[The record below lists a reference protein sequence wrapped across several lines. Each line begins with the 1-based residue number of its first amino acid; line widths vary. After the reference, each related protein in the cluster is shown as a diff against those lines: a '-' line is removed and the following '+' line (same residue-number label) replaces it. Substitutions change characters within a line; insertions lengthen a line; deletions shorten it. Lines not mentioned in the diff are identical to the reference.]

1 MKNISVEELNEILEK
16 HEIWLR
22 GEEGGERAD
31 LWDTDLRGFDLI
43 DINLSGADL
52 RNSDLGDANLMYADL
67 KYADLKYTNLS
78 YTNLSDADL
87 RGADLRGANLMGA
100 NLSNTNLS
108 NTNLSDTD
116 LSDADLMG
124 ANLSDTNLS
133 DADLR
138 GADLR
143 GANLSDTD
151 LSDADLMGANLS
163 DTDISD
169 ADLRG
174 TNLWDTDLSNT
185 NLKNVKTNINTIG
198 YNLACPEEGSFIGYK
213 RASGCMVKLLILDDA
228 KRSSAT
234 TYKCRCD
241 KAKVLDI
248 ENAYTGEKIEETKSD
263 YDPKFIYRVGEI
275 VTVEDFDDNRWNECS
290 TGIHFFVNKENAL
303 NY

>member
-43 DINLSGADL
+43 EINLSGADL

-67 KYADLKYTNLS
+67 KYADLKYTDLS

-108 NTNLSDTD
+108 NT
-116 LSDADLMG
+116 
-124 ANLSDTNLS
+124 
-133 DADLR
+133 
-138 GADLR
+138 
-143 GANLSDTD
+143 NLSDTD

-213 RASGCMVKLLILDDA
+213 RASGCIVKLLILDDA

-234 TYKCRCD
+234 TSKCRCD
-241 KAKVLDI
+241 KAKVLEIKDI
-248 ENAYTGEKIEETKSD
+248 NTGELMNEITST
-263 YDPKFIYRVGEI
+263 YDHNFVYKVGEI
-275 VTVEDFDDNRWNECS
+275 VSVDDFDENRWNECS

>member
-22 GEEGGERAD
+22 GEEDGERAD

-67 KYADLKYTNLS
+67 KYADLKYTDLS

-87 RGADLRGANLMGA
+87 RGADLRGAN
-100 NLSNTNLS
+100 
-108 NTNLSDTD
+108 
-116 LSDADLMG
+116 
-124 ANLSDTNLS
+124 
-133 DADLR
+133 
-138 GADLR
+138 
-143 GANLSDTD
+143 
-151 LSDADLMGANLS
+151 LMGANLS

-248 ENAYTGEKIEETKSD
+248 ENAYTGEKIEETKSN

-275 VTVEDFDDNRWNECS
+275 VTAEDFDDNRWNECS

>member
-67 KYADLKYTNLS
+67 KYADLKYTDLS

-108 NTNLSDTD
+108 NTNLS
-116 LSDADLMG
+116 
-124 ANLSDTNLS
+124 N
-133 DADLR
+133 
-138 GADLR
+138 
-143 GANLSDTD
+143 
-151 LSDADLMGANLS
+151 
-163 DTDISD
+163 